1 MYDTYEKIKNTVEV
15 NGSAREEFEPDVMH
29 LTFIASEKAE
39 TSAQAVRI
47 GGETLEEFLRDL
59 TGIGIDPSKIRLTDE
74 SVAEGYNKDGAFHFK
89 KRIEVSLSPDLALL
103 ESITALIP
111 KSGGIEYSVRFDL
124 SDIER
129 CENEVLVKAV
139 EASRRK
145 AEIIAS
151 AVGKEIAECG
161 SVCCDCDNVGA
172 GVYRLAAAS
181 ARNSESL
188 ASRLDKRKITVE
200 KSVTAVWIMK

>member
-1 MYDTYEKIKNTVEV
+1 MYDTYEKMKNTVEV
-15 NGSAREEFEPDVMH
+15 SGCAREEFEPDVMH

-39 TSAQAVRI
+39 SSAQAIRA

-59 TGIGIDPSKIRLTDE
+59 TGLGIDPSKMRMTDE
-74 SVAEGYNKDGAFHFK
+74 SVTEGYNRDGAFHFK
-89 KRIEVSLSPDLALL
+89 KRIELSLSPDLALL
-103 ESITALIP
+103 ESITELIP

-129 CENEVLVKAV
+129 RENEVLVNAV

-161 SVCCDCDNVGA
+161 SVCCDCGNGGA
-172 GVYRLAAAS
+172 GVYRLAAAP
-181 ARNSESL
+181 AGNSDSL
-188 ASRLDKRKITVE
+188 SSRLGKEKITVE